1 MTSEVGTADW
11 TLDSTKKKTDTLII
25 TNPPKKNLKK
35 KLNLDSSGA
44 WQAKLH
50 NSDHLG
56 TPLVQRPMNLELQGT
71 DAVGDA
77 LDGIPLAVSEVVHRV
92 DAPLVPWETG
102 STSAGHSTSAE
113 I

>member
-1 MTSEVGTADW
+1 
-11 TLDSTKKKTDTLII
+11 
-25 TNPPKKNLKK
+25 
-35 KLNLDSSGA
+35 
-44 WQAKLH
+44 
-50 NSDHLG
+50 
-56 TPLVQRPMNLELQGT
+56 MNLELQGT